1 MIKLDSDLLDELGLG
16 SLPLDKKNSLLQ
28 HWYETIELQVGMTM
42 AERMT
47 AEQLDEFEVF
57 IDSKDEAGA
66 LRWLEEAFPD
76 YKDVV
81 AAVFADLKAE
91 VAANV
96 DRILASVES

>member
-1 MIKLDSDLLDELGLG
+1 
-16 SLPLDKKNSLLQ
+16 
-28 HWYETIELQVGMTM
+28 
-42 AERMT
+42 MT

-76 YKDVV
+76 YKEAV
-81 AAVFADLKAE
+81 AAVFANLKAE
-91 VAANV
+91 VAANM